1 MLTNLSFFKK
11 KFFLIVLIPGIG
23 GSLKVSAHT
32 WVCICRLV
40 HGHGLRASTCTSWAS
55 RYTAPFTGIA
65 AHSLCWHHCSHPCLP
80 KWKYGHFA
88 FPEKKKEKG
97 HSDLMLRSLS
107 AAWFLDPHFWGLE
120 YGLGC
125 VCVCFKALEQETG
138 RPEMFCF
145 LWTLGQSL
153 WLSGPQFPQLF
164 KPGNW
169 KKQVNFITYSFG
181 QKLLQALHC
190 VISFWGRS
198 YALAPV

>member
-1 MLTNLSFFKK
+1 MDMAYELQHVLHEQAGIQPLSQE
-11 KFFLIVLIPGIG
+11 LL
-23 GSLKVSAHT
+23 HT
-32 WVCICRLV
+32 PSV
-40 HGHGLRASTCTSWAS
+40 GT
-55 RYTAPFTGIA
+55 TAPTPACPNENMGI
-65 AHSLCWHHCSHPCLP
+65 LLFL
-80 KWKYGHFA
+80 K
-88 FPEKKKEKG
+88 KKKEKG

-138 RPEMFCF
+138 RPEMFCY
-145 LWTLGQSL
+145 LWTLGQSF

-198 YALAPV
+198 YALAPI